1 MLQVIKEIWAE
12 YRKGPKSFPY
22 LCQKID
28 SRFRIPRPAAQQY
41 WTAYQA
47 VVYLT
52 EVGGRMLTYLVL
64 AGISVFLFYLT
75 TGWLTE
81 VLGKTTTTQYYF
93 YTYGAMWAL
102 IVVAFLAAI
111 IESMD
116 LLIPFRRSFQRS
128 TYGSAQWADILQ
140 LEDMGFA
147 RPVEDG
153 VQPGEIALGR
163 LGLTH
168 NMLLPKEQ
176 ALLNLA
182 FFGPPGSGKS
192 KTFLMRIL
200 QVWAKG
206 GSTIVLDPKGEL
218 FEQTAHKYRNAYRI
232 NLDRPELSDR
242 WNFMDDC
249 KGNVRVAREIGF
261 LLASSDEA
269 EARGRDPFWKN
280 AEKMAFAALLNLV
293 ASSVKDSV
301 PADLAEMI
309 ALSTIDD
316 LNARVM
322 ASADKDVRTD
332 WGSFTK
338 LKPETQANVLIGMSV
353 IVGAFTDPVISE
365 ITQPPTEKDLD
376 RGVRSLTLDKLRQP
390 GTAIYVIVPEGR
402 DKEFQAFLAVLF
414 GLAAAK
420 LRDSS
425 MGKAQ
430 EFGDLTSVLFILDE
444 LANLPAVAEA
454 IKISQ
459 LVSMGRGRRMLA
471 AMGFQ
476 SKAQMYDHLGRE
488 RTDAILGSVG
498 TFVFL
503 PGITDQTTLDWASQL
518 TGQTTAW
525 QHTSVDVL
533 GSAAFDSSRS
543 TEVGRALLT
552 TAEIR
557 QMVKYEEALAV
568 ISNVPPIRFRYPDM
582 VAVANPSAPRR
593 QIAGKGLGL
602 VEAPEE
608 EVEDFEEAVI
618 TASVPKPK
626 PKKAS
631 GGGMAK
637 KSEASA
643 RERDVAI
650 EQLPGLDEV
659 MGNLELEAKKK
670 SVPPPQPVIEAME
683 TQITRDPTLKDMEPE
698 IDLPANH
705 LDYAF

>member
-1 MLQVIKEIWAE
+1 MKVIREIWAE

-52 EVGGRMLTYLVL
+52 EVGGKMLTFGVMAL
-64 AGISVFLFYLT
+64 ISSFLFYFS
-75 TGWLTE
+75 TGWLAE
-81 VLGKTTTTQYYF
+81 YLGKTAATQYYF
-93 YTYGAMWAL
+93 YLYGGMWGLIAVAL
-102 IVVAFLAAI
+102 LAAV

-153 VQPGEIALGR
+153 VKAGEIALGR

-218 FEQTAHKYRNAYRI
+218 FEQTGYMFRNAYRI
-232 NLDRPELSDR
+232 NLDRPDLSDR

-249 KGNVRVAREIGF
+249 KGNLRVSREIGF
-261 LLASSDEA
+261 LLASADAA
-269 EARGRDPFWKN
+269 EAKGRDPFWQN
-280 AEKMAFAALLNLV
+280 AEKMAFASLLNYISKIV
-293 ASSVKDSV
+293 PNAK

-309 ALSTIDD
+309 ALSTIDQ
-316 LNARVM
+316 LNTNVM
-322 ASADKDVRTD
+322 ACGDRDIQAD

-353 IVGAFTDPVISE
+353 IVGAFTDPVIKE
-365 ITQPPTEKDLD
+365 ITRKPSQADLD
-376 RGVRSLTLDKLRQP
+376 RGVREISLDRLREP
-390 GTAIYVIVPEGR
+390 GTAVYVIVPEGR

-503 PGITDQTTLDWASQL
+503 PGITDQVTLEWASQL

-525 QHTSVDVL
+525 QHTSVDVF

-543 TEVGRALLT
+543 TEVGRPLLT

-557 QMVKYEEALAV
+557 QMVKYEEALAL
-568 ISNVPPIRFRYPDM
+568 ISNVPPIRFRYPEM
-582 VAVANPSAPRR
+582 VAVANPPQPKRVITER
-593 QIAGKGLGL
+593 GL
-602 VEAPEE
+602 VHEENLEEDQEVVE
-608 EVEDFEEAVI
+608 EVENVEPS
-618 TASVPKPK
+618 TA
-626 PKKAS
+626 
-631 GGGMAK
+631 GGMAR
-637 KSEASA
+637 KSIAAKIHDREA
-643 RERDVAI
+643 AI
-650 EQLPGLDEV
+650 DDLPGLDDV
-659 MGNLELEAKKK
+659 IGELDAKK
-670 SVPPPQPVIEAME
+670 SPVVEPPIMAME
-683 TQITRDPTLKDMEPE
+683 HEITPDPTQKDMEPE
-698 IDLPANH
+698 IDLPVNH